1 MFPPVLDPD
10 SNREDLYV
18 EFFLSIE
25 EEEWIIIDDSR
36 YDILL
41 KPTTRTSIGFSY
53 IMVTLWDETDF
64 RNYYYG
70 VEVLPFDFDS
80 YWNESGNKNGTE

>member
-1 MFPPVLDPD
+1 MKQGSKLGILFPPVFDPD
-10 SNREDLYV
+10 SKREDLYAEFLLSV
-18 EFFLSIE
+18 EE
-25 EEEWIIIDDSR
+25 REWVITDDSQ

-53 IMVTLWDETDF
+53 IRVTLWDETNYRD
-64 RNYYYG
+64 YYYA

-80 YWNESGNKNGTE
+80 Y